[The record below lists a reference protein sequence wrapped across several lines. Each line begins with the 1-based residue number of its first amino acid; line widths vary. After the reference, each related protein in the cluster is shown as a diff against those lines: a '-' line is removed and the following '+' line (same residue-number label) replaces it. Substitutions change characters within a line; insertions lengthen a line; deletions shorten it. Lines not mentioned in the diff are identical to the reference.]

1 MQIRQKNRPPCLA
14 LALCLV
20 INLKGGTRMKK
31 TITAIFAVILCVG
44 MAVTVSATAFQ
55 EDQQAKYETI
65 YAGESIKEYYGVKTA
80 SDVLFIGNTLPDKNF
95 GGYYRDADGN
105 LVVNIVGSGPRDVF
119 GLKADLQ
126 NIKFV
131 QVKYPLSTLEK
142 IVDTL
147 VPHMREYGIS
157 LLDANDITNK
167 IDIKL
172 KDFSNK
178 NISAIKEFLSMTL
191 TAEEIIDM
199 LNFIDGAG
207 SVNLCL
213 GEKID

>member
-1 MQIRQKNRPPCLA
+1 
-14 LALCLV
+14 
-20 INLKGGTRMKK
+20 
-31 TITAIFAVILCVG
+31 
-44 MAVTVSATAFQ
+44 
-55 EDQQAKYETI
+55 
-65 YAGESIKEYYGVKTA
+65 
-80 SDVLFIGNTLPDKNF
+80 
-95 GGYYRDADGN
+95 
-105 LVVNIVGSGPRDVF
+105 
-119 GLKADLQ
+119 
-126 NIKFV
+126 
-131 QVKYPLSTLEK
+131 
-142 IVDTL
+142 
-147 VPHMREYGIS
+147 MREYGIS